1 MSARPRTSQAQVGDG
16 AGPATAVGTT
26 TTSASPAAPEAET
39 LDAAGVLAELERR
52 FARERIGLACSFQK
66 EEAVLLDLLHRSGAL
81 DRGVRVF
88 ALDTEVLF
96 AETYELWRSEEQRL
110 GITIEARRGIGL
122 AEQAARHG
130 EALWERDPTA
140 CCGLR
145 KVAPLDQVLGE
156 LDAWI
161 TGVRRDQSPT
171 RATAPKLGW
180 DAAHGL
186 WKANPLA
193 DWDDARVWAH
203 ITAGAL
209 PYNPLHDEGY
219 ASIGCT
225 HCTRPGSDRDGRWA
239 DRAKTEC
246 GLHGDG

>member
-1 MSARPRTSQAQVGDG
+1 MPEARIG
-16 AGPATAVGTT
+16 AGAGRGVPVRTPATSDGV
-26 TTSASPAAPEAET
+26 SDVET

-52 FARERIGLACSFQK
+52 FPPERIGLACSFQK
-66 EEAVLLDLLHRSGAL
+66 EETVLLDLLHRSGAL
-81 DRGVRVF
+81 ERGVRVF
-88 ALDTEVLF
+88 ALDTGVLF
-96 AETYELWRSEEQRL
+96 DETYELWRSLEQRL
-110 GITIEARRGIGL
+110 GVNIEARRGIGL
-122 AEQAARHG
+122 AQQAAHHG

-145 KVAPLDQVLGE
+145 KIAPLNSVLGE
-156 LDAWI
+156 LDGWI

-186 WKANPLA
+186 WKANPIA
-193 DWDDARVWAH
+193 DWDEHDVWAH
-203 ITAGAL
+203 IAARQL
-209 PYNPLHDEGY
+209 PYNPLHDRGY

-225 HCTRPGSDRDGRWA
+225 HCTRPGSGRDGRWA
-239 DRAKTEC
+239 DRGKTEC